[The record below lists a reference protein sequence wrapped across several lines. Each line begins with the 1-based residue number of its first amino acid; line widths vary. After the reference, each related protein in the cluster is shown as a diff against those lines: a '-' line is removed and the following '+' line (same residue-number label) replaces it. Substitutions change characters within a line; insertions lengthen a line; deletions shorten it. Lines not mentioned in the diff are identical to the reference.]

1 MKAGLNISHV
11 TLSSTVLQLRFY
23 SYLADPAL
31 SVPEGRMR
39 AEMRKGTPAS
49 SGGPNLYLFDQVWR
63 LTMIRLVEGYSI

>member
-1 MKAGLNISHV
+1 
-11 TLSSTVLQLRFY
+11 
-23 SYLADPAL
+23 
-31 SVPEGRMR
+31 MR